1 MRSKSPTPSLPE
13 GGGGKSLTPNPSPIG
28 EGSEMRDTPIVWGNL
43 LVIPKRTVPCT
54 PPLLSERG
62 LGGEVFTRVKNL
74 DIPSNKILETK
85 VKNTYC
91 ELVCNSQKFK

>member
-1 MRSKSPTPSLPE
+1 
-13 GGGGKSLTPNPSPIG
+13 
-28 EGSEMRDTPIVWGNL
+28 MRDTPIVWGNL

-62 LGGEVFTRVKNL
+62 LGGEVFIRIKNL
-74 DIPSNKILETK
+74 DISFNKILEIK

-91 ELVCNSQKFK
+91 EQFCNSQKIK

>member
-1 MRSKSPTPSLPE
+1 
-13 GGGGKSLTPNPSPIG
+13 
-28 EGSEMRDTPIVWGNL
+28 MRDTPIVWGNL

-62 LGGEVFTRVKNL
+62 LGGEVVGGWGVRLFFIRVKNL
-74 DIPSNKILETK
+74 DILFYKTLEIK

-91 ELVCNSQKFK
+91 ELVCNSQKIK

>member
-1 MRSKSPTPSLPE
+1 
-13 GGGGKSLTPNPSPIG
+13 
-28 EGSEMRDTPIVWGNL
+28 MRDTPIVWGNL

-62 LGGEVFTRVKNL
+62 LGGEVVGGWGVRFFIRVKNL
-74 DIPSNKILETK
+74 DISFNKILEIK

-91 ELVCNSQKFK
+91 DLVCNSQKIK

>member
-1 MRSKSPTPSLPE
+1 
-13 GGGGKSLTPNPSPIG
+13 
-28 EGSEMRDTPIVWGNL
+28 MRDTPIVWGNL

-62 LGGEVFTRVKNL
+62 LGGEAVGVGGEAVFFFIRVKNL
-74 DIPSNKILETK
+74 DISLNKILEIK

-91 ELVCNSQKFK
+91 E

>member
-13 GGGGKSLTPNPSPIG
+13 GGGGKSLTPNPSPSG

-62 LGGEVFTRVKNL
+62 LGGEAFIHIKNL
-74 DIPSNKILETK
+74 DISFNKILETK

-91 ELVCNSQKFK
+91 ELVCNSQKIK

>member
-1 MRSKSPTPSLPE
+1 
-13 GGGGKSLTPNPSPIG
+13 
-28 EGSEMRDTPIVWGNL
+28 MRDTPIVWGNL

-62 LGGEVFTRVKNL
+62 LGGEVVGGWGGEAFIRVKNL
-74 DIPSNKILETK
+74 DISFNKILEIK

-91 ELVCNSQKFK
+91 EQFCNSQKIK

>member
-1 MRSKSPTPSLPE
+1 
-13 GGGGKSLTPNPSPIG
+13 
-28 EGSEMRDTPIVWGNL
+28 MRDTPIVWGNL

-62 LGGEVFTRVKNL
+62 LGGEAFIHIKNL
-74 DIPSNKILETK
+74 DIPFYKTLEIK

-91 ELVCNSQKFK
+91 ELVCNSHKIK

>member
-1 MRSKSPTPSLPE
+1 
-13 GGGGKSLTPNPSPIG
+13 
-28 EGSEMRDTPIVWGNL
+28 MRDTPIVWGNL

-62 LGGEVFTRVKNL
+62 LGGEAVFSLSVSKKL
-74 DIPSNKILETK
+74 DISFNKIFEIK

-91 ELVCNSQKFK
+91 ELVCNSQEIN

>member
-1 MRSKSPTPSLPE
+1 
-13 GGGGKSLTPNPSPIG
+13 
-28 EGSEMRDTPIVWGNL
+28 MRDTPIVWGNL

-62 LGGEVFTRVKNL
+62 LGGEVFIHFKNL
-74 DIPSNKILETK
+74 DISFNKIHEIK

-91 ELVCNSQKFK
+91 EQFCNSQKIK